1 MICLFIYLP
10 MYLRTHLLIYLLLVS
25 FIFLSISPFDLFVL
39 FYFYLFFFSRESATL
54 LVPLLQY
61 IATPHM
67 TFQVSRK
74 RLVGSVI
81 NLPGEKSNS
90 ALLLNQLQKAWLM
103 EAFFHIGYINKRYK
117 CTDQAESFLYVFF
130 SLNSIY
136 CCSTSRQKEIIGYRI
151 WPQHNK
157 CRPLTFTS
165 CQNLLCLPGS
175 DEVCP
180 VSVEEREAAAGKA
193 KQEPGKLLLPVEAK
207 FSEAKVSQWSAGGKY
222 CMIFVGVCVSV
233 SLYFFPPRPQP

>member
-1 MICLFIYLP
+1 MIYLSIYLP
-10 MYLRTHLLIYLLLVS
+10 IYLRNYILIHLLLLS
-25 FIFLSISPFDLFVL
+25 FIFLSISPFDLFAL
-39 FYFYLFFFSRESATL
+39 FYFSFFFSRERATL

-130 SLNSIY
+130 LLIVYTVVARTGKRKSLGIVFD
-136 CCSTSRQKEIIGYRI
+136 
-151 WPQHNK
+151 HNTINAD
-157 CRPLTFTS
+157 L
-165 CQNLLCLPGS
+165 
-175 DEVCP
+175 
-180 VSVEEREAAAGKA
+180 
-193 KQEPGKLLLPVEAK
+193 
-207 FSEAKVSQWSAGGKY
+207 
-222 CMIFVGVCVSV
+222 
-233 SLYFFPPRPQP
+233 

>member
-1 MICLFIYLP
+1 MNAEKQRLEERKRLDCRKVFSAAGNVTLQHYLAEF
-10 MYLRTHLLIYLLLVS
+10 YLSDDLSLHLSTNVS
-25 FIFLSISPFDLFVL
+25 TNSSINLSIASIVYISINLSIRFICAILF
-39 FYFYLFFFSRESATL
+39 FIFFSRERATL

-130 SLNSIY
+130 LLIVYTVVARTDKRKSLGIVFD
-136 CCSTSRQKEIIGYRI
+136 
-151 WPQHNK
+151 HNTINAD
-157 CRPLTFTS
+157 L
-165 CQNLLCLPGS
+165 
-175 DEVCP
+175 
-180 VSVEEREAAAGKA
+180 
-193 KQEPGKLLLPVEAK
+193 
-207 FSEAKVSQWSAGGKY
+207 
-222 CMIFVGVCVSV
+222 
-233 SLYFFPPRPQP
+233 